1 MTLILY
7 PCISQGFSRRTESM
21 REGFIY
27 KGNVVKR
34 LAGSDPA
41 SPTVTIFQWKDHI
54 QSTEMCFCFQLRKN
68 WELEILIFLQRE
80 DYISTDQD
88 MD

>member
-1 MTLILY
+1 M
-7 PCISQGFSRRTESM
+7 G
-21 REGFIY
+21 EGFIY

-41 SPTVTIFQWKDHI
+41 SPTVTVYQWKDHL

-68 WELEILIFLQRE
+68 WE
-80 DYISTDQD
+80 
-88 MD
+88 

>member
-1 MTLILY
+1 
-7 PCISQGFSRRTESM
+7 M

-41 SPTVTIFQWKDHI
+41 SPTVTVYQWKDHI
-54 QSTEMCFCFQLRKN
+54 QSTEMCFRFQLRKN
-68 WELEILIFLQRE
+68 WELEIFIFLQRE

-88 MD
+88 MDWLLVTSVLVLQSS

>member
-1 MTLILY
+1 
-7 PCISQGFSRRTESM
+7 M

-27 KGNVVKR
+27 KRNVVKR

-41 SPTVTIFQWKDHI
+41 SPTVTNYQWKDHL
-54 QSTEMCFCFQLRKN
+54 QSTEMRFRFQLRKN
-68 WELEILIFLQRE
+68 WELEIFIFLQRE

-88 MD
+88 MDWLLMTPVLVLQSS